1 MSEQRKINFEYPEDG
16 QTKTAAEI
24 KADIPA
30 GGQIRV
36 EGSAPRVPAIYP
48 AMGKVMAATKAIA
61 KKQTNDTQHFNF
73 RGIDDVMNGLH
84 QAMADA
90 GVFLTTEAHYESMSR
105 TTKTVTGWKNGR
117 EVTKEAVEVLL
128 PVTYHFRSAE
138 DGSELTAEL
147 IGEGIDYGD
156 KGINKALSIALKYA
170 LLQAFLIPT
179 EDMAE
184 PDKEAFE
191 REPEQKAAK
200 DAKAPA
206 QKKEQKPATAKAPDK
221 ARQEPPQ
228 DVKNALAYKLP
239 DGTLGEL
246 YKTNKARFDE
256 IAKGGSDLE
265 RDLCRIIEQ
274 YVALCRKNK
283 EPKEAK

>member
-36 EGSAPRVPAIYP
+36 EGSAPRVPAIYR
-48 AMGKVMAATKAIA
+48 AMGKVMAATKAIE
-61 KKQTNDTQHFNF
+61 KSQTSTGATAFKY

-90 GVFLTTEAHYESMSR
+90 GVFMLTEAHYESMSR
-105 TTKTVTGWKNGR
+105 TTKMVTGWKNGR
-117 EVTKEAVEVLL
+117 EITKEAVEVLL
-128 PVTYHFRSAE
+128 PVTFHFISAE
-138 DGSELTAEL
+138 DGSELTADT

-156 KGINKALSIALKYA
+156 KGVTKSMSIALKYA

-179 EDMAE
+179 NDMAE
-184 PDKEAFE
+184 PDKDEFE
-191 REPEQKAAK
+191 REPEQK
-200 DAKAPA
+200 AKAPA
-206 QKKEQKPATAKAPDK
+206 QKKEQKPAPAKAPDK

-265 RDLCRIIEQ
+265 RDLCRIIDQ

-283 EPKEAK
+283 EEKR

>member
-1 MSEQRKINFEYPEDG
+1 MSEQRKITFEYPEDG

-30 GGQIRV
+30 GGRIRV
-36 EGSAPRVPAIYP
+36 EGSAPKVPAIYP

-61 KKQTNDTQHFNF
+61 KNQINEAQRFNF

-105 TTKTVTGWKNGR
+105 TTKMVTGWKNGR
-117 EVTKEAVEVLL
+117 EITKEAVEVLL
-128 PVTYHFRSAE
+128 PVTFHFISAE

-191 REPEQKAAK
+191 REPEHKPAK
-200 DAKAPA
+200 ETKAPA
-206 QKKEQKPATAKAPDK
+206 QKKEQKPAPAKAPDK
-221 ARQEPPQ
+221 GRQEPPQ
-228 DVKNALAYKLP
+228 EVKNALAYKLP
-239 DGTLGEL
+239 DGTLGEI
-246 YKTNKARFDE
+246 YKANKQRFDE
-256 IAKGGSDLE
+256 IAKNGSDLE

-283 EPKEAK
+283 EEKR

>member
-36 EGSAPRVPAIYP
+36 EGSAPKVPAIYH
-48 AMGKVMAATKAIA
+48 AMGKVMAATKAIE
-61 KKQTNDTQHFNF
+61 KSQTSTGATAFKY

-84 QAMADA
+84 QAMAEA

-105 TTKTVTGWKNGR
+105 TTKIYTSWKNGR
-117 EVTKEAVEVLL
+117 EITKEAVEVLL
-128 PVTYHFRSAE
+128 PVTFHFISAE

-156 KGINKALSIALKYA
+156 KGITKSLSIALKYA
-170 LLQAFLIPT
+170 LMQAFLIPT
-179 EDMAE
+179 NDMAE
-184 PDKEAFE
+184 PDKDEFE
-191 REPEQKAAK
+191 REPEQKSAK
-200 DAKAPA
+200 DTKVPA
-206 QKKEQKPATAKAPDK
+206 QKKEQKPAPAKTPDK

-265 RDLCRIIEQ
+265 RDLCRIIDQ

-283 EPKEAK
+283 EEKR